1 MKQKP
6 AINTDIPESLEPPKY
21 SFKKYSNSPI
31 GYFLTAA
38 PILCGLALAG
48 SIIPFFITTS
58 IPWLMWLSSLTVLI
72 PLVAVSAVVWA
83 AIYATEIK
91 NITAGMYWD
100 DKITTHQF
108 HDLYKA
114 IASYK
119 GHFKDATNDQVAKLV
134 VKSFMVKSFELGDI
148 KAKSENL
155 TQYLNNLDETQDVL
169 NDIKQ
174 IADLISKEDGAQ
186 LSDDAQLQGDIK
198 NEYNKLKLNDKYPI
212 QVTKNVFDIIG
223 WINAILVNSVGV
235 AISGL
240 NVAAFACDLLF
251 KIGIIA
257 SPIIPLAIAVTTTVA
272 CFIAGATAAA
282 VLTRL
287 KTRDVGENLAYS
299 FWGWYESSINIGIF
313 STKHFDIFSTKNL
326 VVFVAMLISLAVGIG
341 FAGFNYYTGFYFGS
355 MLVEILSGN
364 MTNLIDP
371 KYILDARNTNTLLG
385 LSFALV
391 GFALTIISTSSFLYG
406 DVYKFINHD
415 KKNQESFPETLLK
428 LAKHFGAILLFTIN
442 MATIFVILFINLA
455 LLPMPLITVIALAT
469 ITTIGLFINDTGIL
483 SAKNFKEYSRETIK
497 LVTIAVMAFATAAM
511 GAIGTS
517 KVGSFWYTFLPAA
530 LATTSMLN
538 IYGGIV
544 FGAAIIAFPAVFSGA
559 FKNIE
564 KSFNGSGDSKD
575 AMSFSK
581 RLKCTDVG
589 IQNIINE
596 EISLTPQKT

>member
-1 MKQKP
+1 MKQNP

-48 SIIPFFITTS
+48 SIIPFFITTT
-58 IPWLMWLSSLTVLI
+58 IPSLMWLSSLTVLI

-100 DKITTHQF
+100 DKITTHQY

-119 GHFKDATNDQVAKLV
+119 GRFKDATNDQVAKLV

-155 TQYLNNLDETQDVL
+155 TQYLNNLDDTQDVL

-174 IADLISKEDGAQ
+174 IADLIISKKDGTQ
-186 LSDDAQLQGDIK
+186 TPGDVQLQGDIE
-198 NEYNKLKLNDKYPI
+198 NEYNKLNLNDKYPI
-212 QVTKNVFDIIG
+212 QVTKKVFDIIG
-223 WINAILVNSVGV
+223 WINAVLVNSVGV

-240 NVAAFACDLLF
+240 SVAAFACDLLF

-257 SPIIPLAIAVTTTVA
+257 SPIIPLAIAITTTVA

-299 FWGWYESSINIGIF
+299 FWGWYESEAKLNM
-313 STKHFDIFSTKNL
+313 FSTKNV
-326 VVFVAMLISLAVGIG
+326 VVFVAMLISLVVSIG

-355 MLVEILSGN
+355 MLVEMLSGN

-391 GFALTIISTSSFLYG
+391 GFALTIISTSSFLYD

-442 MATIFVILFINLA
+442 MATIFVIPFVNLA

-483 SAKNFKEYSRETIK
+483 SAKNFKHYSWETIK

-559 FKNIE
+559 FKGIE

-581 RLKCTDVG
+581 QLKCTDAG